1 MFKVTKKDGTQE
13 DFDRAK
19 LVNGLVAAGATQE
32 EAEKVAG
39 EVEAWLPS
47 VAQDGAVMSSDIR
60 SKGLEVLGQVNPDV
74 AAKFGSF
81 QKPTE
86 A

>member
-13 DFDRAK
+13 DFDRSK
-19 LVNGLVAAGATQE
+19 LVNGVVAAGASQE
-32 EAEKVAG
+32 EAEKVAA
-39 EVEAWLPS
+39 EVEAWMPT
-47 VAQDGAVMSSDIR
+47 VAVDGAVVSSDIR
-60 SKGLEVLGQVNPDV
+60 TKGLEVLGQVNPDV